1 MRIRRKIIASLLIL
15 AILSPFIP
23 NLVTHASTPIFS
35 LQVNGVPNATA
46 IADVGETFSV
56 DVNLSDGLENQKMVT
71 VMLGYDPAYLEP
83 VPDVDNGTEKTLIT
97 GKSLNA
103 DIAPGYIVATGLIG
117 TNDVTMSF
125 VTPAGIAKSGRVATV
140 TFKVIQQGDTQVG
153 ITSASY
159 CKDPES
165 PDAELNKPVTIPTV
179 SVVNLKNPVPMTGL
193 IIQTPSILM
202 NKGGGKVITAEKQP
216 ANTTNTDRIIWT
228 TSNSAVVTVNDGHLA
243 AVGPGTATITAKCSG
258 FEATAEVEV
267 RNPLTGVTVNE
278 KELNLSKG
286 DKYQLVAERV
296 PADTTSTSRLSWVSL
311 DNKVVTV
318 DQTGLVT
325 AVGTGTTE
333 VKVSCGAF
341 SKSVKIYVTA
351 PLLGISFDSDD
362 IAIDLGG
369 KTKLNLIKDPIDTTD
384 TTPTEWSSSDESIV
398 TVDENGQIEG
408 IAQGRAVVTA
418 KVGSFKAMISVI
430 VNAHIESIEIINDA
444 IDENR
449 NIELYKGQSTELS
462 VVFKPDVFVEA
473 RTIKWSTNADNIV
486 KIENGVITA
495 LAPGQAKIKA
505 ETVNKI
511 TDEITVTV
519 PYVNAQKL
527 VIDKNELALE
537 KGEAVQLNAS
547 ILPENTTD
555 DKTVKWKSL
564 DGSIASVDENG
575 VVTAKGTGFTTIVAS
590 AAGLTA
596 TCPVTVTCSLTDIT
610 LNHTEILADV
620 GVPVVDV
627 LKVTKVP
634 ADATIDE
641 SETIWRSL
649 NETVATVNNG
659 IITAVGPGTAVIE
672 AELGGRIAR
681 CKVVVDVQLTGV
693 EIEYGDTPLE
703 LKVGQMSKLNPVF
716 LPANVTKVPIPEW
729 TTSDENIVTV
739 DSKGL
744 IEAKSEGQAEI
755 TVDYGNGIKAS
766 RIVKVQ
772 RVHADSIIFDKK
784 IETLIKGEEAV
795 LVAKLV
801 PEQAVDEISWSS
813 SDESIATVDQA
824 GNVKAIKSGKVKIT
838 ATSSNGK
845 SATMEIT
852 VKEAQLEFVTLTL
865 EKTELKEGETTK
877 STVTFNPETITDDVT
892 ITYSSSNE
900 SMATVDNFGVV
911 TAKKAGEV
919 IITVDVIAIND
930 SGDEKGFSSQV
941 DLTIIEVPT
950 TDGQI
955 DPDKETT
962 GDNDDKDQEAEGD
975 KENSDTTNPEENKD
989 PSNEEN
995 KDTETPKEENKE
1007 ETKKPTTGTT
1017 TQQKVE
1023 SLVTSPHTGDMNIKA
1038 LAVMMLVSIVGMF
1051 TRFKTIDLII
1061 NK

>member
-1 MRIRRKIIASLLIL
+1 MRIRRKIVASLLIL
-15 AILSPFIP
+15 AILSPFVS
-23 NLVTHASTPIFS
+23 NLVTYANTPIFS
-35 LQVNGVPNATA
+35 LLVNGVPNGTA

-83 VPDVDNGTEKTLIT
+83 VPDIDDGTEKKLIT

-103 DIAPGYIVATGLIG
+103 DIAPGYTIATGLIG
-117 TNDVTMSF
+117 TNDVMMTF
-125 VTPAGIAKSGRVATV
+125 ATPLAIAENGKIATV
-140 TFKVIQQGDTQVG
+140 TFKVIQQGSTQVG

-159 CKDPES
+159 CEDPES
-165 PDAELNKPVTIPTV
+165 SDPALNTPVSISTV
-179 SVVNLKNPVPMTGL
+179 SSISVINPVPMTGL
-193 IIQTPSILM
+193 VIQTPSILM
-202 NKGGGKVITAEKQP
+202 NKGGSKVITAEKQP

-228 TSNSAVVTVNDGHLA
+228 TSNAAVVTVSEGHLV
-243 AVGPGTATITAKCSG
+243 AVGPGTATITAKCNG
-258 FEATAEVEV
+258 FEATAQVEV
-267 RNPLTGVTVNE
+267 RNPLTGVSVNE
-278 KELNLSKG
+278 KELNLAKG
-286 DKYQLVAERV
+286 DKFQLVAERV
-296 PADTTSTSRLSWVSL
+296 PADTTSSSRISWNSL

-325 AVGTGTTE
+325 AVGTGSTE

-341 SKSVKIYVTA
+341 SQTVKVTVTA
-351 PLLGISFDSDD
+351 PLLGISFDTDD

-369 KTKLNLIKDPIDTTD
+369 KSKLELIKDPIDTTD

-398 TVDENGQIEG
+398 TVDENGNIEG
-408 IAQGRAVVTA
+408 IAHGRAVITA
-418 KVGSFKAMISVI
+418 KVGQFKAMIAVI
-430 VNAHIESIEIINDA
+430 VNAHIESIEIINDT

-449 NIELYKGQSTELS
+449 TIELYKGQSTELS

-473 RTIKWSTNADNIV
+473 RTIKWSSSAENIV

-505 ETVNKI
+505 ETVNNI

-537 KGEAVQLNAS
+537 KGDAIQLNAT

-555 DKTVKWKSL
+555 DKTVTWKSI

-575 VVTAKGTGFTTIVAS
+575 VVTAVGTGFTTIVAS

-596 TCPVTVTCSLTDIT
+596 TCPVTVTCTLLKIE
-610 LNHTEILADV
+610 LNHDEINAEV
-620 GVPVVDV
+620 GIPVVDV
-627 LKVTKVP
+627 LTVTKVP

-649 NETVATVNNG
+649 NETVATVENG

-681 CKVVVDVQLTGV
+681 CKVNVAVELTGV
-693 EIEYGDTPLE
+693 EIEYGDKPLE
-703 LKVGQMSKLNPVF
+703 LKVGQMSKLKPVF
-716 LPANVTKVPIPEW
+716 TPANATKIPIPEW
-729 TTSDENIVTV
+729 SSSDENIATV
-739 DSKGL
+739 DNKGL
-744 IEAKSEGQAEI
+744 VEAKAEGETEV

-766 RIVKVQ
+766 RIVKVSK
-772 RVHADSIIFDKK
+772 VHADSVVFDKK
-784 IETLIKGEEAV
+784 IETLIKGESAV

-801 PEQAVDEISWSS
+801 PAQSVDEISWSS
-813 SDESIATVDQA
+813 SDESIATVDQD
-824 GNVKAIKSGKVKIT
+824 GNVKAIKSGKVTIT

-845 SATMEIT
+845 SASMEIT
-852 VKEAQLEFVTLTL
+852 VKEQQLEFVTLTL

-877 STVTFNPETITDDVT
+877 STVTFNPETITDEVT
-892 ITYSSSNE
+892 ITYVSSNE
-900 SMATVDNFGVV
+900 SMATVDNYGVV

-930 SGDEKGFSSQV
+930 AGDEKGFSSQV
-941 DLTIIEVPT
+941 DLKIIEVPT

-955 DPDKETT
+955 DPDKEGT
-962 GDNDDKDQEAEGD
+962 GDN
-975 KENSDTTNPEENKD
+975 ENKD
-989 PSNEEN
+989 QNSGEENPGTGAEDNKDSSNEEN
-995 KDTETPKEENKE
+995 KDTNKPTEDKKE
-1007 ETKKPTTGTT
+1007 ETKAPTTSTT
-1017 TQQKVE
+1017 QKVE

>member
-1 MRIRRKIIASLLIL
+1 MRIRRKIVASLLIL

-35 LQVNGVPNATA
+35 LQVNGVPNGTA

-56 DVNLSDGLENQKMVT
+56 DVNLSEGLLNQKMVT
-71 VMLGYDPAYLEP
+71 VKVGFDPTYLEP
-83 VPDVDNGTEKTLIT
+83 VPDLDDGIEKTLT
-97 GKSLNA
+97 VGNSLNA
-103 DIAPGYIVATGLIG
+103 NIAPGYSSATGLIG
-117 TNDVTMSF
+117 TNDITMSF
-125 VTPAGIAKSGRVATV
+125 VTPSGIAESGRVATV

-159 CKDPES
+159 CEDPES
-165 PDAELNKPVTIPTV
+165 TDASLNTPVNIPTV
-179 SVVNLKNPVPMTGL
+179 SVVNIKNPVPMTGL
-193 IIQTPSILM
+193 VIQTPSILM
-202 NKGGGKVITAEKQP
+202 NKGGGKVITADKQP
-216 ANTTNTDRIIWT
+216 ANTTNTDRIIWS

-278 KELNLSKG
+278 NELNLSKG
-286 DKYQLVAERV
+286 DKYQLEAERV

-311 DNKVVTV
+311 DNRVVTV

-325 AVGTGTTE
+325 AVGTGNTE

-341 SKSVKIYVTA
+341 SKSVKVSVTA
-351 PLLGISFDSDD
+351 PLLGIVFESDD

-408 IAQGRAVVTA
+408 IAHGRAVVTA
-418 KVGSFKAMISVI
+418 KVGSFKAMIAVI
-430 VNAHIESIEIINDA
+430 VNAHIESIEIINDT

-449 NIELYKGQSTELS
+449 NIELFKGQSTELS
-462 VVFKPDVFVEA
+462 VVFKPDIFAEA
-473 RTIKWSTNADNIV
+473 RTIKWSSDAENIV

-495 LAPGQAKIKA
+495 VAPGQAKIKA

-519 PYVNAQKL
+519 PYVSAQKL
-527 VIDKNELALE
+527 IIDKNELALE
-537 KGEAVQLNAS
+537 KGEAVQLSAL

-555 DKTVKWKSL
+555 DQTVKWKTL

-596 TCPVTVTCSLTDIT
+596 TCPVTVTCSLTDII
-610 LNHTEILADV
+610 LNHSEIIADA

-649 NETVATVNNG
+649 NDTVATVENG

-672 AELGGRIAR
+672 AELGGRVAR
-681 CKVVVDVQLTGV
+681 CKVIVNVQLTGV

-729 TTSDENIVTV
+729 TTSNDAVVTV
-739 DSKGL
+739 DNKGL
-744 IEAKSEGQAEI
+744 VVAISEGQAEI
-755 TVDYGNGIKAS
+755 TVDYGDGIKAS
-766 RIVKVQ
+766 RTVKVSN
-772 RVHADSIIFDKK
+772 VHADSVVFDKK
-784 IETLIKGEEAV
+784 IETLIKGESAV

-801 PEQAVDEISWSS
+801 PEQSVDEITWSS

-824 GNVKAIKSGKVKIT
+824 GNVKAIKSGKVKII

-877 STVTFNPETITDDVT
+877 STVTFNPETISDEVI
-892 ITYSSSNE
+892 ITYESSNE

-930 SGDEKGFSSQV
+930 AGDEKGFSSQV
-941 DLTIIEVPT
+941 DLKIIEVPT
-950 TDGQI
+950 TDGPT
-955 DPDKETT
+955 DPDKDTT
-962 GDNDDKDQEAEGD
+962 GDNDNKDESAGD
-975 KENSDTTNPEENKD
+975 KENSDTKPDENKD
-989 PSNEEN
+989 PSKEEN

-1007 ETKKPTTGTT
+1007 ETKKPTTSTT